1 MGNTLGSRKI
11 TVNGSVPSVLP
22 VVWRFQYPGDMIS
35 DTSAASKEPESHL
48 PIQIKP
54 LELVTI
60 SELEPTTDRQSL
72 ETNKPESHLP
82 LRNMP
87 PELATIPE
95 LEPTTDQQSPKTKK
109 QVTFLQEPIKDQD
122 QRSPKTKKQ
131 ESPFAVQNKPPE
143 LVTIPEEP
151 TTDQHQN
158 SPETKKPESPLPLR
172 NKPPELVTIPEL
184 EPTTQH
190 SPKAKKLESRLSLR
204 NISPELVT
212 IQELESKTDQHSP
225 KSKKLQS
232 HLSLRNIP
240 PELVTIPELEPKPDQ
255 HSPKTKKL
263 ESPLPVQNKPPEV
276 ESRTYLLS
284 PEEPKG
290 PPPSQEKPKTPS
302 ASLDTVKPRHLKRV
316 ASAIP
321 WVGSVL
327 QTKTSNFEDFYTCD
341 RQLGAG
347 EFGRTFLCVE
357 KATGKEYAFKSIE
370 KRKIISDVDAEDV
383 RREIQI
389 MHHLAGQPN
398 VISIKE
404 AYENAE
410 AVCIVMELCEGGDL
424 SEAICW
430 GRNYGDRKA
439 ATLTR
444 KIVEALEACH
454 SLGVMHRDIKLD
466 NFLFVNW
473 EDDAP
478 LKIIDFGLSV
488 FFKPEDKFSDVV
500 GTPYFVAPEV
510 FKKRYGPEAD
520 VWSAGV
526 ILYFLLSGSLPFKG
540 DSEEEIFKMVLH
552 DHLDFSS
559 DPWPSISEGAKDLV
573 NRMLDKEPSRRISAH
588 DILRHPW
595 VQLGSKVL
603 SLKPSSEINSFKKEA
618 AILIAQSLSQ
628 EEIAGLKERFKME
641 DKYKRGKITYK
652 ELMAELE
659 QCGDHLKGLSV
670 LRPTVSLFANNHL
683 KTELVLKKKYLKK

>member
-1 MGNTLGSRKI
+1 MGNALGSRKI

-22 VVWRFQYPGDMIS
+22 VVWRFQYPDDMIS
-35 DTSAASKEPESHL
+35 KHSSVESKS
-48 PIQIKP
+48 IQIKP

-60 SELEPTTDRQSL
+60 PELEPTTDRQSL

-82 LRNMP
+82 LQNKP

-95 LEPTTDQQSPKTKK
+95 LEPAPDQQSPKTKKRVTFLQEPIKDLDQQSPKTKK
-109 QVTFLQEPIKDQD
+109 QG
-122 QRSPKTKKQ
+122 
-131 ESPFAVQNKPPE
+131 SPFAVQNKPLE

-151 TTDQHQN
+151 TTDQRQH
-158 SPETKKPESPLPLR
+158 SPETKKLESPLLLQ
-172 NKPPELVTIPEL
+172 NKPPELMTIPEL
-184 EPTTQH
+184 EPTTQQ
-190 SPKAKKLESRLSLR
+190 SPKTKKLESHLSLR

-212 IQELESKTDQHSP
+212 I
-225 KSKKLQS
+225 
-232 HLSLRNIP
+232 
-240 PELVTIPELEPKPDQ
+240 PELEPKTDQ
-255 HSPKTKKL
+255 NSPKTKKL
-263 ESPLPVQNKPPEV
+263 ESPLPLQNNPPEV

-284 PEEPKG
+284 PEESKG
-290 PPPSQEKPKTPS
+290 PPPSKEKPKPPS

-357 KATGKEYAFKSIE
+357 KATGKEYALKSIE

-389 MHHLAGQPN
+389 MRHLAGQPN

-404 AYENAE
+404 AYEDAE

-595 VQLGSKVL
+595 VQLGSEVL

-618 AILIAQSLSQ
+618 ATLIAQSLSQ
-628 EEIAGLKERFKME
+628 EEIASLKLRFKMK
-641 DKYKRGKITYK
+641 DKYRRGKITYK
-652 ELMAELE
+652 ELMAEFE
-659 QCGDHLKGLSV
+659 QCGDHLRGLSV
-670 LRPTVSLFANNHL
+670 LRPTVQKIHNRATISYGEFLGTALHL
-683 KTELVLKKKYLKK
+683 KNKLR